1 MEQADLLRRAVEV
14 LESQQVPYLV
24 VGSFASM
31 AYGEPR
37 LTRDIDVV
45 VDRIVVRP
53 DLGNRLAD
61 SIETALELAEGLAVA
76 ENADTGERTVF
87 SARFACPVS
96 GFTIE
101 EIRDL
106 LVALDVL
113 NGPGSTEGGRAAAR
127 AVVDRTRATA
137 QERVAELKAATVR
150 AEAFTSRL
158 GQLRTDAAPLPVQAR
173 DDRGTTT

>member
-1 MEQADLLRRAVEV
+1 MT
-14 LESQQVPYLV
+14 
-24 VGSFASM
+24 G
-31 AYGEPR
+31 G
-37 LTRDIDVV
+37 
-45 VDRIVVRP
+45 
-53 DLGNRLAD
+53 
-61 SIETALELAEGLAVA
+61 TALVHIGEVA
-76 ENADTGERTVF
+76 ERTGLSHRTIRYYEEMGLVEPAARTEGGFRLYDAAGIERLLLVM
-87 SARFACPVS
+87 PMKPL

-113 NGPGSTEGGRAAAR
+113 TGPESTEDGRAAAR

-158 GQLRTDAAPLPVQAR
+158 GQLRPDAAPLPVQAR
-173 DDRGTTT
+173 DGRAGTRT